1 MVVIPFGVVQVGA
14 WLQNALLRLFKFIR
28 VTFGKYTR
36 DRFFERKL
44 VPEESENENLYLSR
58 LTP

>member
-44 VPEESENENLYLSR
+44 VPEESENENLFLS
-58 LTP
+58 